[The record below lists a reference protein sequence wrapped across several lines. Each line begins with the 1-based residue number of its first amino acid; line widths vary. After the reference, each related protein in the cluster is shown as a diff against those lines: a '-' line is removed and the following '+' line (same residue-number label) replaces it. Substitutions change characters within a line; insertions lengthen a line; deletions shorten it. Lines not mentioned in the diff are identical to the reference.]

1 MLRQRG
7 ETREFTNNRKDER
20 LHILTDKWQAVGSV
34 VRTVYNDEDG
44 GHFFVCDCHRR
55 RDGVAEFNTVNA
67 QEVAEMIAGMHNVL
81 VWRPENAQQA
91 ELPIEE
97 INQ

>member
-1 MLRQRG
+1 M
-7 ETREFTNNRKDER
+7 
-20 LHILTDKWQAVGSV
+20 HILTDKWQAVGSV